1 MSTNPFPTDGW
12 IAEYRDALNSDALV
26 QSLAQ
31 PAEFTSLIKIGNNE
45 LLLDVDQGDIELKRN
60 PTVAEP
66 WDFAVKGGTKA
77 WEQFALGDRDPE
89 YANFISMT
97 FQGPMSISGETESYM
112 KFEGDYRKLFAHME
126 LLYEAFEL
134 MRDIGGD

>member
-1 MSTNPFPTDGW
+1 MSTELFPTDGW

-31 PAEFTSLIKIGNNE
+31 PAEFTSLIKIGSNE
-45 LLLDVDQGDIELKRN
+45 LLLDVDQGDIELEKD
-60 PTVAEP
+60 PTVADP
-66 WDFAVKGGTKA
+66 WDFAVKGGTEA

-89 YANFISMT
+89 YHQYDIPGANVRLRRDGKLHEIR
-97 FQGPMSISGETESYM
+97 
-112 KFEGDYRKLFAHME
+112 GDYRKLFAHME

-134 MRDIGGD
+134 MQDVGGD